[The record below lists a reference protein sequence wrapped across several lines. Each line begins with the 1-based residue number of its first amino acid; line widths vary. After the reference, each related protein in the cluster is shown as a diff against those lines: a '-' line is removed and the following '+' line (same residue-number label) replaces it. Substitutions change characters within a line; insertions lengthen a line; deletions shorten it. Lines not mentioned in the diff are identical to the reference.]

1 MQEQE
6 IRKQVAGMLA
16 PIGLKAFKTDDG
28 KWQIRN
34 KAGQV
39 VAGASELQTLLYT
52 AQVIAGDPH
61 PERFQSQEA
70 SRSDLYQAGRKMAR
84 KLSAQDEM

>member
-6 IRKQVAGMLA
+6 IRKQVVGMLA
-16 PIGLKAFKTDDG
+16 PIGLKVFMTDDG

-34 KAGQV
+34 RAGKA

-61 PERFQSQEA
+61 PERFQSEETDG
-70 SRSDLYQAGRKMAR
+70 SENYRAGLEMAGKINQR
-84 KLSAQDEM
+84 N